1 MKKNFLIVMCLMMA
15 FMASAQDLVVCS
27 YNIRNANRGDAKNG
41 NGWEKRSVYMC
52 QQIQFEDPGVFGCQE
67 VKKEQ
72 IDDMLR
78 LMPEYAY
85 VGVGR
90 EDGKEGG
97 EYSPVFYKK
106 DRYKLLDS
114 GTFWLAEDP
123 TKAELGWDAACKR
136 VCSWGHFKDLKTKHT
151 FYFFNTH
158 MDHIGV
164 TARREGA
171 KLIVSKM
178 RELMKKNDPVILTG
192 DFNVDQR
199 SEPFQVFINSGFLND
214 CYEVSKYRF
223 ATNGTFND
231 FNPLNCSNSRID
243 HIFVSKNFKVDRYAI
258 RTDGYWDNV
267 EMYEAKP
274 SPNAPMDVKLKEGV
288 RRNPSDHY
296 PVVVKMRF

>member
-1 MKKNFLIVMCLMMA
+1 MKKNFLMVLFLMMA
-15 FMASAQDLVVCS
+15 MVASAQDLVVCS
-27 YNIRNANRGDAKNG
+27 YNIRNSNRGDDKNG
-41 NGWEKRSVYMC
+41 NGWKVRYEYLC
-52 QQIQFEDPGVFGCQE
+52 QQIEFENPGLFGCQE

-72 IDDMLR
+72 LDDMIAR
-78 LMPEYAY
+78 MPEYAY

-106 DRYKLLDS
+106 DRYVLLES

-123 TKAELGWDAACKR
+123 TKPVLGWDAACKR
-136 VCSWGHFKDLKTKHT
+136 VCSWGHFRDKKTKHT

-178 RELMKKNDPVILTG
+178 RELMKKKDPVILTG
-192 DFNVDQR
+192 DFNVDQT
-199 SEPFQVFINSGFLND
+199 SEPYQVFTNSGFLKD
-214 CYEVSKYRF
+214 CYVAARYRF

-243 HIFVSKNFKVDRYAI
+243 HIFVSKSFKVERYAI
-258 RTDGYWDNV
+258 LTNGYWDGIN
-267 EMYEAKP
+267 MDAAKP
-274 SPNAPMDVKLKEGV
+274 SANAPLDVVLKEGV
-288 RRNPSDHY
+288 RRTPSDHY
-296 PVVVKMRF
+296 PVVVKMDF

>member
-1 MKKNFLIVMCLMMA
+1 MVLFLMMA
-15 FMASAQDLVVCS
+15 LVVSAQDLVVCS
-27 YNIRNANRGDAKNG
+27 YNIRNVNRGDDKNG
-41 NGWEKRSVYMC
+41 NGWKTRYEYLC
-52 QQIQFEDPGVFGCQE
+52 QQIEFEDPGLFGCQE

-72 IDDMLR
+72 LDDMIAR
-78 LMPEYAY
+78 MPEYAY

-90 EDGKEGG
+90 DDGKEGG

-106 DRYKLLDS
+106 DRYVLLES

-123 TKAELGWDAACKR
+123 TKPVQGWDAACKR
-136 VCSWGHFKDLKTKHT
+136 VCSWGHFRDKKTKHT

-192 DFNVDQR
+192 DFNVDQT
-199 SEPFQVFINSGFLND
+199 SEPYQMFTNSGFLTD
-214 CYEVSKYRF
+214 CYVAARYRF

-231 FNPLNCSNSRID
+231 FNPLNCSSSRID
-243 HIFVSKNFKVDRYAI
+243 HIFVSKSFKVDRYAI
-258 RTDGYWDNV
+258 LTNGYWDGV
-267 EMYEAKP
+267 SMDAAKP
-274 SPNAPMDVKLKEGV
+274 SANAPLDVVLKEGV

-296 PVVVKMRF
+296 PVVAKLNF

>member
-1 MKKNFLIVMCLMMA
+1 MVLFLMMA
-15 FMASAQDLVVCS
+15 LAASAQDLVVCS
-27 YNIRNANRGDAKNG
+27 YNIRNVNRGDDKDG
-41 NGWEKRSVYMC
+41 NGWKTRYEYLC
-52 QQIQFEDPGVFGCQE
+52 QQIEFEDPGLFGCQE

-72 IDDMLR
+72 LDDMIAR
-78 LMPEYAY
+78 MPEYAY

-90 EDGKEGG
+90 DDGKEAG

-106 DRYKLLDS
+106 DRYVLLES

-123 TKAELGWDAACKR
+123 TKPVLGWDAACKR
-136 VCSWGHFKDLKTKHT
+136 VCSWGHFRDKKTKHT

-192 DFNVDQR
+192 DFNVDQT
-199 SEPFQVFINSGFLND
+199 SEPYQVFTNSGFLKD
-214 CYEVSKYRF
+214 CYVAAHYRF

-231 FNPLNCSNSRID
+231 FDPLKCSNSRID
-243 HIFVSKNFKVDRYAI
+243 HIFVSKSFKVERYAI
-258 RTDGYWDNV
+258 LTNGYWDGVNMDAV
-267 EMYEAKP
+267 KP
-274 SPNAPMDVKLKEGV
+274 SANAPLDVVLREGV

-296 PVVVKMRF
+296 PVVVKLDF

>member
-15 FMASAQDLVVCS
+15 LMASAQDLVVCS

-136 VCSWGHFKDLKTKHT
+136 VC
-151 FYFFNTH
+151 
-158 MDHIGV
+158 
-164 TARREGA
+164 
-171 KLIVSKM
+171 
-178 RELMKKNDPVILTG
+178 LTG
-192 DFNVDQR
+192 PLQGPQDQAYLL
-199 SEPFQVFINSGFLND
+199 FLQHPHGPHRCD
-214 CYEVSKYRF
+214 STPRGRQAHREQD
-223 ATNGTFND
+223 A
-231 FNPLNCSNSRID
+231 
-243 HIFVSKNFKVDRYAI
+243 
-258 RTDGYWDNV
+258 RTD
-267 EMYEAKP
+267 EE
-274 SPNAPMDVKLKEGV
+274 E
-288 RRNPSDHY
+288 
-296 PVVVKMRF
+296 

>member
-15 FMASAQDLVVCS
+15 LMASAQDLVVCS

-192 DFNVDQR
+192 DFNDSPISYAHR
-199 SEPFQVFINSGFLND
+199 RLASELTD
-214 CYEVSKYRF
+214 CYIAS
-223 ATNGTFND
+223 ANG
-231 FNPLNCSNSRID
+231 PGISYHYNCFYVRID
-243 HIFVSKNFKVDRYAI
+243 NIMCSEHWTPYECRVDNTIKA
-258 RTDGYWDNV
+258 
-267 EMYEAKP
+267 
-274 SPNAPMDVKLKEGV
+274 
-288 RRNPSDHY
+288 SDHY
-296 PVVVKMRF
+296 PIVCKLSRVEN